1 MAVES
6 TISFSGAGF
15 LDANYVPPEGVIF
28 GVPTAGAFVV
38 NSTEETI
45 VGLGL
50 GDTPGSPISSS
61 VNIKANVDNL
71 NANLVD
77 GNDRLQIGG
86 DVTNSSVEMGDGRD
100 TFYVEGNFIESGV
113 TAGAGRDVLRFDGTV
128 ENSYIDAGAD
138 DDLVAFFGDVN
149 GSVVNLGTGKDQ
161 AVFYG
166 DVTNTDLDLGSD
178 GVVDIVRINDPL
190 ADTTGLVIEGAGVED
205 ILFIGTSQYSYQGD
219 YTWQNINDPL
229 DEKIFGP

>member
-6 TISFSGAGF
+6 TISFTGSGF
-15 LDANYVPPEGVIF
+15 LDPNYVPPEGVIF

-38 NSTEETI
+38 TSTEETI

-50 GDTPGSPISSS
+50 SDSPTTPISSS
-61 VNIKANVDNL
+61 TNIEASVDDL
-71 NANLVD
+71 QADLGG

-86 DVTNSSVEMGDGRD
+86 DVANSSVELGDGRD
-100 TFYVEGNFIESGV
+100 TFYVQGDFIDSGV
-113 TAGAGRDVLRFDGTV
+113 TSGAGNDVLRFDGSV
-128 ENSYIDAGAD
+128 SNSYIDTGAN

-190 ADTTGLVIEGAGVED
+190 ADTTGLVIEGAGAED